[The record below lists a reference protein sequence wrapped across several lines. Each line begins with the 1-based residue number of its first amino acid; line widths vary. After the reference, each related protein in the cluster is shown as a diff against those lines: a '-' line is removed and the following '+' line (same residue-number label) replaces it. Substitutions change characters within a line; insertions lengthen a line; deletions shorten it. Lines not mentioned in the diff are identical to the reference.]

1 MKIATYSLD
10 QINGLDILSSSV
22 SVLLFILFLWIIYR
36 IYRTSKTD
44 SDRWGNLP
52 LEMESDTVDI
62 NSKESTLKN

>member
-10 QINGLDILSSSV
+10 QIAGLDMVSSSIL
-22 SVLLFILFLWIIYR
+22 VLLFILFLWIIYR

-52 LEMESDTVDI
+52 LELKSDTVDNPKLGNI
-62 NSKESTLKN
+62 EN

>member
-10 QINGLDILSSSV
+10 QITGLDIISSGV
-22 SVLLFILFLWIIYR
+22 LVLLFILFLWIIYR

-52 LEMESDTVDI
+52 LEMESDTMDT
-62 NSKESTLKN
+62 NPKE